1 MARQKRGSPT
11 LEKALRRIAGMRWI
25 SPTLDFG
32 KGLNLTEYDSHIQS
46 LQTELSNYNNLLSTL
61 DEMADRIAQMEEE
74 LSSYSE
80 KMLMSVATNYG
91 KDSVQYTQAG
101 GKVRKSSSRRSK
113 KSSDSSSEGT
123 VTALKGANNNG
134 KHRSVVLP

>member
-25 SPTLDFG
+25 NQTLDFG
-32 KGLNLTEYDSHIQS
+32 NGLNLTEYDSRIQS

-61 DEMADRIAQMEEE
+61 DEMADRIAQSEEE

-113 KSSDSSSEGT
+113 KSEPSSEGT

-134 KHRSVVLP
+134 KHNSVVLP